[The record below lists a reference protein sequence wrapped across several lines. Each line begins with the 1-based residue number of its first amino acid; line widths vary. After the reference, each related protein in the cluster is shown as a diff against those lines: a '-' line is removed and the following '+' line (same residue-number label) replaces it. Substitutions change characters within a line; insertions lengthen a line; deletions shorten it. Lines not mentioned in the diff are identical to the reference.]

1 MIRIVVADDHAV
13 VRQGIRQI
21 MAKTPDIKVIGEAAN
36 GAELRSVLRKSSFDV
51 ILLDMNMPGST
62 DHELIAS
69 LAKEHAGTPIVVL
82 SFHDEGPVVARAMKA
97 GATGYVT
104 KGSPPEVLTE
114 AIRRAVAREKYVD
127 PAVVNGLV
135 FDNLDLGIASPEQ
148 LLTARELE
156 VLKML
161 VKGVQLGE
169 IADALYLSPKTIS
182 SHKASLM
189 KKVGT
194 KSNADL
200 IRYAAKH
207 GLSGE

>member
-1 MIRIVVADDHAV
+1 MIRIVVVDDHAV
-13 VRQGIRQI
+13 VREGIRQI
-21 MAKTPDIKVIGEAAN
+21 MAKTPDIKVTGEATN
-36 GAELRSVLRKSSFDV
+36 GSELRLILRKSSFDV
-51 ILLDMNMPGST
+51 ILLDLNLPGSI

-69 LAKEHAGTPIVVL
+69 LAKEHASTPIVVL
-82 SFHDEGPVVARAMKA
+82 SFHDEGTVVARAMKA

-104 KGSPPEVLTE
+104 KGSPLEVLME
-114 AIRRAVAREKYVD
+114 AIRNAAAGKKHVD
-127 PAVVNGLV
+127 PAVVNGLI
-135 FDNLDLGIASPEQ
+135 FDNLDLGIANPEQ

-156 VLKML
+156 ILKML
-161 VKGVQLGE
+161 VKGMQLGE